1 MAVRNISD
9 VNPNDNAAPLEVRVI
24 RTWQP
29 FLFQNEHC
37 YLFVDSRGDAIE
49 AYGNRRDKA
58 LFESKFSVGLCYRI
72 SKYLSKK
79 ARNSHN
85 VVPSNATIHLGRST
99 VFEPI
104 VGVDI
109 PHQYFN
115 FMPYESLRARENMH
129 FLLTDYIG
137 RFDRFT
143 SDTRTTSGKRLMK
156 FLLEDANERFIEV
169 ALWEEI
175 ADAVDKEALVNTPFP
190 CIVAVTSMKVLRFKN
205 LQLASTAA
213 THLYGNPTIQ
223 DASDLANRF
232 RERYAGINMDDRYTL
247 PIANILAKNPV
258 DYMEVKFSCIA
269 SIVSYNPRRSWF
281 YKGCTVCK
289 KKLGSR
295 EDALICDDH
304 HDAPQPKYLYCINC
318 TIADSTGN
326 ATVTIFDIP
335 FQSVIKIPCNEL
347 VIQQGYTDS
356 MTTPDVFSKLLGVS
370 HMFKLQ
376 FNDRAHTGFT
386 QFVANE
392 VLEYVPVMNEV
403 AVNEVVVNPT
413 ITEVSDPADVEN
425 QHATQSLENPPTNV
439 ALETTVKQV
448 PFTPVTPAKIYTT
461 KRQLFALSGEG
472 SNKAPKTDA
481 P

>member
-58 LFESKFSVGLCYRI
+58 LFESKFSVGLFYRI

-232 RERYAGINMDDRYTL
+232 RERYAGINMNDRYTL
-247 PIANILAKNPV
+247 PIAN
-258 DYMEVKFSCIA
+258 FC
-269 SIVSYNPRRSWF
+269 
-281 YKGCTVCK
+281 
-289 KKLGSR
+289 
-295 EDALICDDH
+295 
-304 HDAPQPKYLYCINC
+304 
-318 TIADSTGN
+318 
-326 ATVTIFDIP
+326 
-335 FQSVIKIPCNEL
+335 
-347 VIQQGYTDS
+347 
-356 MTTPDVFSKLLGVS
+356 
-370 HMFKLQ
+370 
-376 FNDRAHTGFT
+376 
-386 QFVANE
+386 
-392 VLEYVPVMNEV
+392 
-403 AVNEVVVNPT
+403 
-413 ITEVSDPADVEN
+413 
-425 QHATQSLENPPTNV
+425 
-439 ALETTVKQV
+439 
-448 PFTPVTPAKIYTT
+448 
-461 KRQLFALSGEG
+461 
-472 SNKAPKTDA
+472 
-481 P
+481 

>member
-9 VNPNDNAAPLEVRVI
+9 VNPNDNATPLEVRVI

-72 SKYLSKK
+72 S
-79 ARNSHN
+79 
-85 VVPSNATIHLGRST
+85 RST

-104 VGVDI
+104 IGVDI

-156 FLLEDANERFIEV
+156 FLLEDAKSVIEV

-175 ADAVDKEALVNTPFP
+175 ADTVDKEALVNTPFP

-232 RERYAGINMDDRYTL
+232 RERYVGINMDDQYTL
-247 PIANILAKNPV
+247 PIVNILAKNPV

-318 TIADSTGN
+318 TITDSTGN
-326 ATVTIFDIP
+326 ATVTTFDIP
-335 FQSVIKIPCNEL
+335 FQAIIKIPCNEP
-347 VIQQGYTDS
+347 VIQQGYMDS

-376 FNDRAHTGFT
+376 FNDHAHTGFT

-413 ITEVSDPADVEN
+413 ITKVSDPANVEN
-425 QHATQSLENPPTNV
+425 QHATQPLENPPTNV

-461 KRQLFALSGEG
+461 KRQLFALSG
-472 SNKAPKTDA
+472 D
-481 P
+481 

>member
-115 FMPYESLRARENMH
+115 FMPYESLRARREH
-129 FLLTDYIG
+129 ALSVDRYTDYIYYIG

-175 ADAVDKEALVNTPFP
+175 ADAVDKEAL
-190 CIVAVTSMKVLRFKN
+190 
-205 LQLASTAA
+205 LASTAA

-258 DYMEVKFSCIA
+258 DYMHPSLVTTHD
-269 SIVSYNPRRSWF
+269 VHGF

-356 MTTPDVFSKLLGVS
+356 MTTPDVFSKLLGVHTCS
-370 HMFKLQ
+370 SFNLMIERTQVLHNLLQMKYLNMF
-376 FNDRAHTGFT
+376 
-386 QFVANE
+386 
-392 VLEYVPVMNEV
+392 
-403 AVNEVVVNPT
+403 
-413 ITEVSDPADVEN
+413 
-425 QHATQSLENPPTNV
+425 
-439 ALETTVKQV
+439 
-448 PFTPVTPAKIYTT
+448 
-461 KRQLFALSGEG
+461 LS
-472 SNKAPKTDA
+472 
-481 P
+481 